1 MALESHV
8 GEGTTR
14 YAVEVRLVDGQTI
27 TAGIGE
33 SEQVARSHLR
43 SLHEQ
48 LNAGGFVVIGE
59 SALVRSQE
67 VKYVLLH
74 EEDEAP
80 REGVFDA
87 LKSRVRGGG
96 EGGGG
101 GGDRMSTSYGSQP
114 TPASPT
120 SGVRT
125 HAEGGPGFTEQYVG
139 YGRRPWAE
147 TKPFFLTSEF
157 LTLVTTILAVGI
169 AMAVSDL
176 LDAGRGW
183 ILITILS
190 TGYMVSRGI
199 AKAGTRDPN
208 PQDHSLGGGEGYEGS
223 PSYPGRWRGR

>member
-1 MALESHV
+1 MALETQV
-8 GEGTTR
+8 GEGTTQ

-33 SEQVARSHLR
+33 SEQVARSQLR

-74 EEDEAP
+74 EADEGP
-80 REGVFDA
+80 REGLLDA
-87 LKSRVRGGG
+87 LKSRVTGA
-96 EGGGG
+96 G
-101 GGDRMSTSYGSQP
+101 GGDRMTTSYGSQP
-114 TPASPT
+114 TQAAPP
-120 SGVRT
+120 SGVQT
-125 HAEGGPGFTEQYVG
+125 HAEGGPGLTEHYVG

-147 TKPFFLTSEF
+147 TKPFFATSEF
-157 LTLVTTILAVGI
+157 LTLVATIIAVGI

-183 ILITILS
+183 ILITVLS

-208 PQDHSLGGGEGYEGS
+208 PQDHSIGGGEGYQGS